1 MGGYTPQ
8 TRHGLIALIAV
19 RRIKAEKARRELA
32 AKAKTPEETEA
43 AAEAKTATK
52 RSGWFR

>member
-32 AKAKTPEETEA
+32 AKAITSEEVEA
-43 AAEAKTATK
+43 AAEAKKATK
-52 RSGWFR
+52 GSGWFR